1 MQLIEHEN
9 RVGFLKL
16 GRLSKEIISLL
27 DLSINEQDIIFWY
40 DRITHIRKHQ
50 LEFKD
55 EREFANFINHIPEVV
70 NHPDYVVLHPDHMSI
85 KFIKRFECNMVVAV
99 RISISGRLHVRTAFT
114 ITQNKLEN
122 YILKNSAKRCLQ
134 HIDIE

>member
-16 GRLSKEIISLL
+16 GRLSNEIINLL

-55 EREFANFINHIPEVV
+55 ETEFSNFINHIPEVV
-70 NHPDYVVLHPDHMSI
+70 NHPDYVVLHPDLMSI
-85 KFIKRFECNMVVAV
+85 KFMVLF
-99 RISISGRLHVRTAFT
+99 GR
-114 ITQNKLEN
+114 
-122 YILKNSAKRCLQ
+122 
-134 HIDIE
+134 